1 MSETVPRWRTLLA
14 SAIVAALAVGLALQV
29 SSVSAPPD
37 SNPSAVTVSA
47 AQGADPVA
55 PTTLGGPSTT
65 TTTTLVSGTAGPDV
79 GEQIRAILVDALAG
93 WGTFAVTGDLDDV
106 AAFFH
111 PDGPQW
117 QVLLA
122 EAETFVAAGGDAF
135 IVTGDERSLVFNADS
150 AVIRTDVTF
159 ARASQDA
166 AVFAWNIELRPDAA
180 GEWRIW
186 SVEDLTP

>member
-1 MSETVPRWRTLLA
+1 MSNPVPRWRTLLA

-29 SSVSAPPD
+29 SSASAPPD

-65 TTTTLVSGTAGPDV
+65 TMMLVSGSIGPAV
-79 GEQIRAILVDALAG
+79 GAQIRASVADALAG